1 MEKQPH
7 VIKCRLF
14 SFRLQ
19 LHYEGSA
26 TIPTIR
32 SKKGLKIIGIG
43 VNSIT
48 DTIEPNT
55 NALTHFHPFALFA
68 VLAEQTS
75 IIQPMIRTGTMF
87 ATQNGKPIQ
96 QRKSLIQSNTNPH
109 KHSAIIAKTFIR
121 SLPSTLVVM

>member
-7 VIKCRLF
+7 VVKCWLF
-14 SFRLQ
+14 SFCLQ
-19 LHYEGSA
+19 LHYEGNA
-26 TIPTIR
+26 TIATIR
-32 SKKGLKIIGIG
+32 SKIGLKIIGIG
-43 VNSIT
+43 VNNIT
-48 DTIEPNT
+48 VTIKPNT

-75 IIQPMIRTGTMF
+75 IIQPMIRIGTMF

-96 QRKSLIQSNTNPH
+96 QRKSLIQSSTNPN
-109 KHSAIIAKTFIR
+109 KHNAIIATTFIR